1 MIDITTIQTFQPLP
15 ELQKLNF
22 ENISLKKENEGIKIV
37 VSTFLCLALGVGL
50 YKLIK
55 HQNEEY

>member
-15 ELQKLNF
+15 ELQKLNL
-22 ENISLKKENEGIKIV
+22 ENITLKKENEGIKIV